1 MRDTKWRWDGCRINH
16 LLFMDDLKFFVKNE
30 KEIDSLVQ
38 TVRIFSDDISMK
50 VGEEMCCD
58 DHEEG

>member
-1 MRDTKWRWDGCRINH
+1 MTKDGCRINH
-16 LLFMDDLKFFVKNE
+16 LLFMDDLKLFAKIE

-38 TVRIFSDDISMK
+38 TVRIYSDDTDMK
-50 VGEEMCCD
+50 TVWSGEMCCD